1 MSFRTARPEEIP
13 PEDTPVEEGLT
24 WHPVRHH
31 LDIEAF
37 GCNAYTGAAAGDLVV
52 EDHEEDADQELYV
65 VLHGAARFTV
75 DGETFDAPQGTLVF
89 VTPPSRRVAT
99 AIEPGTTVL
108 AVGAEPGKAFAV
120 SEWERRWRG
129 ETG

>member
-1 MSFRTARPEEIP
+1 MSFRVARPEEIP
-13 PEDTPVEEGLT
+13 AHDAQVEGLV
-24 WHPVRHH
+24 WHPVRRH
-31 LDIEAF
+31 LGIEAF

-52 EDHEEDADQELYV
+52 EDHDEDVDQELYA

-99 AIEPGTTVL
+99 AIEPGTTIL
-108 AVGAEPGKAFAV
+108 AVGAEPGKAFEV
-120 SEWERRWRG
+120 SDWERRWLG
-129 ETG
+129 ESG